1 MSTTTLILLIGALAA
16 VLLAIFITRALTKSR
31 LLTRQARLESDLAHV
46 EADKERM
53 SDLLDEIKQDMPVR
67 IEKAVQAAEKAKDEV
82 IAARDRA
89 HEEAMKAMK
98 DQFAEAMGQMK
109 EQAKAATDELLKA
122 RQKEFKEASS
132 EAIGTLL
139 TPVKD
144 KMEELRK
151 EMSTN
156 SDVHKTAESAIKS
169 DVESLMKY
177 TGRVARSTDQLA
189 AAFKYGNKLQG
200 TWGETILEELLSS
213 QGLTKG
219 VHFDVQPTILDADG
233 KTVKNEDGS
242 AMRPDV
248 IIHLDRRREVIV
260 DAKTSLGDY
269 VNYVNAENEED
280 RQRFLRAHIDSIKK
294 HVKELAKKDYASYV
308 QPPKMSAGYVIM
320 FVPNMGALWT
330 ALNAE
335 PDLWRWAA
343 EQNVYIADEQSLY
356 GAIRIVQLTWTQVQ
370 QAENHEKVFALAGE
384 MMDRVDKFLAS
395 YEAVGKALDTAQK
408 AYGEAGRKLA
418 PGGQSITT
426 TAIKLSKMGA
436 RKGKQIEK
444 ALLDVEDIK

>member
-1 MSTTTLILLIGALAA
+1 MSTTTLIILIAA
-16 VLLAIFITRALTKSR
+16 VVALVLAIILTRALTRSS
-31 LLTRQARLESDLAHV
+31 LLADRERLETI
-46 EADKERM
+46 
-53 SDLLDEIKQDMPVR
+53 LDVPAR
-67 IEKAVQAAEKAKDEV
+67 IEKAVQDTEKAKDAV
-82 IAARDRA
+82 IAARDEA
-89 HEEAMKAMK
+89 HEAAMQTMK
-98 DQFAEAMGQMK
+98 EQFAEAMGQMK
-109 EQAKAATDELLKA
+109 DQVKNATDELLKA
-122 RQKEFKEASS
+122 RQKEFKESSS
-132 EAIGTLL
+132 EALGTLL
-139 TPVKD
+139 SPVKE

-151 EMSTN
+151 EMNAN
-156 SDVHKTAESAIKS
+156 SDVHKTAQSAIKS
-169 DVESLMKY
+169 DVENLMRY

-219 VHFDVQPTILDADG
+219 VHFDVQPTIVDADG

-260 DAKTSLGDY
+260 DAKTSLADY
-269 VNYVNAENEED
+269 VSYVNAENEED
-280 RQRFLRAHIDSIKK
+280 RVRYLRAHIESIKK
-294 HVKELAKKDYASYV
+294 HVKELARKDYASYV

-370 QAENHEKVFALAGE
+370 QAENHEKVYALAGE
-384 MMDRVDKFLAS
+384 MMDRVEKFLAS
-395 YEAVGKALDTAQK
+395 YDDMGAALDKAMK
-408 AYGEAGRKLA
+408 AYGEAGKKLA
-418 PGGQSITT
+418 PNGQSITT
-426 TAIKLSKMGA
+426 TAIKLAKMGA
-436 RKGKQIEK
+436 RKGKHIER
-444 ALLDVEDIK
+444 ALQDVDEIGALEEGDRE

>member
-1 MSTTTLILLIGALAA
+1 MSTTTLIILIAA
-16 VLLAIFITRALTKSR
+16 GVVLVLAILLTRALTRSS
-31 LLTRQARLESDLAHV
+31 LLADRARLESI
-46 EADKERM
+46 
-53 SDLLDEIKQDMPVR
+53 LDVPAR
-67 IEKAVQAAEKAKDEV
+67 LEKAVQDAEKAKDAV
-82 IAARDRA
+82 MAAHDKAHADALAARDQA
-89 HEEAMKAMK
+89 HEAAMKTMK
-98 DQFAEAMGQMK
+98 DQFAVAMDQMK
-109 EQAKAATDELLKA
+109 VQAKNATDELLKA
-122 RQKEFKEASS
+122 RQQEFKESSS
-132 EAIGTLL
+132 EMIGHLL
-139 TPVKD
+139 NPVKE
-144 KMEELRK
+144 KMDELRK
-151 EMSTN
+151 EMSAN

-169 DVESLMKY
+169 DVENLMKY

-219 VHFDVQPTILDADG
+219 VHFDVQPTITDAEG
-233 KTVKNEDGS
+233 HTVKNEDGS

-260 DAKTSLGDY
+260 DAKTSLADY

-280 RQRFLRAHIDSIKK
+280 RVRYLRAHIDSIKK
-294 HVKELAKKDYASYV
+294 HVKELTRKDYASYV

-370 QAENHEKVFALAGE
+370 QAENHEKVFTLAGE
-384 MMDRVDKFLAS
+384 MMDRVDKFLSAYDS
-395 YEAVGKALDTAQK
+395 VGKALEGAMK
-408 AYGEAGRKLA
+408 AYNEGARKLA

-426 TAIKLSKMGA
+426 TAIKLAKMGA
-436 RKGKQIEK
+436 RKGKHIER
-444 ALLDVEDIK
+444 ALQDVDDIGALEEGDRE

>member
-1 MSTTTLILLIGALAA
+1 MSTTTLIILIAA
-16 VLLAIFITRALTKSR
+16 GVVLVLAILLTRALTRSS
-31 LLTRQARLESDLAHV
+31 LLADRARLESI
-46 EADKERM
+46 
-53 SDLLDEIKQDMPVR
+53 LDVPAR
-67 IEKAVQAAEKAKDEV
+67 LEKAVQDAEKAKDAV
-82 IAARDRA
+82 MAAHDKAHADALAARDQA
-89 HEEAMKAMK
+89 HEAAMKTMK
-98 DQFAEAMGQMK
+98 DQFAVAMDQMK
-109 EQAKAATDELLKA
+109 VQAKNATDELLKA
-122 RQKEFKEASS
+122 RQQEFKESSS
-132 EAIGTLL
+132 EMIGHLL
-139 TPVKD
+139 NPVKE
-144 KMEELRK
+144 KMDELRK
-151 EMSTN
+151 EMSAN

-169 DVESLMKY
+169 DVENLMKY

-219 VHFDVQPTILDADG
+219 VHFDVQPTITDAEG
-233 KTVKNEDGS
+233 HTVKNEDGS

-260 DAKTSLGDY
+260 DAKTSLADY

-280 RQRFLRAHIDSIKK
+280 RVRYLRAHIDSIKK
-294 HVKELAKKDYASYV
+294 HVKELARKDYASYV

-370 QAENHEKVFALAGE
+370 QAENHEKVFTLAGE
-384 MMDRVDKFLAS
+384 MMDRVDKFLSAYDS
-395 YEAVGKALDTAQK
+395 VGKALEGAMK
-408 AYGEAGRKLA
+408 AYNEGARKLA

-426 TAIKLSKMGA
+426 TAIKLAKMGA
-436 RKGKQIEK
+436 RKGKHIER
-444 ALLDVEDIK
+444 ALQDVDDIGALEEGDRE

>member
-1 MSTTTLILLIGALAA
+1 MAAHDKAHADALAA
-16 VLLAIFITRALTKSR
+16 
-31 LLTRQARLESDLAHV
+31 
-46 EADKERM
+46 
-53 SDLLDEIKQDMPVR
+53 
-67 IEKAVQAAEKAKDEV
+67 
-82 IAARDRA
+82 RDQA
-89 HEEAMKAMK
+89 HETAMRTMK
-98 DQFAEAMGQMK
+98 EQFAETMEQMK
-109 EQAKAATDELLKA
+109 EQVKNATDELLKA
-122 RQKEFKEASS
+122 RQKEFKESSS
-132 EAIGTLL
+132 EALGTLL
-139 TPVKD
+139 SPVKE

-151 EMSTN
+151 EMNAN
-156 SDVHKTAESAIKS
+156 SDVHKTAQSAIKC
-169 DVESLMKY
+169 DVENLMKY

-219 VHFDVQPTILDADG
+219 VHFDVQPTIVDADG

-242 AMRPDV
+242 ALRPDV

-260 DAKTSLGDY
+260 DAKTSLADY
-269 VNYVNAENEED
+269 VSYVNAENEED
-280 RQRFLRAHIDSIKK
+280 RVRFLRAHIDSIKK
-294 HVKELAKKDYASYV
+294 HVKELARKDYASYI

-370 QAENHEKVFALAGE
+370 QAENHEKVYALAGE

-395 YEAVGKALDTAQK
+395 YDEVGHALDKAMK

-418 PGGQSITT
+418 PNGQSITT
-426 TAIKLSKMGA
+426 TAIKLAKMGA
-436 RKGKQIEK
+436 RKGKHIER
-444 ALLDVEDIK
+444 ALQDVDDIGALVEGDRE

>member
-1 MSTTTLILLIGALAA
+1 MSTTTLIILIAA
-16 VLLAIFITRALTKSR
+16 VVALVLAIILTRALTRSS
-31 LLTRQARLESDLAHV
+31 LLADRARLESI
-46 EADKERM
+46 
-53 SDLLDEIKQDMPVR
+53 LDVPAR
-67 IEKAVQAAEKAKDEV
+67 IEKAVQDTEKAKDAV
-82 IAARDRA
+82 MAAHDKAHADALAARDQA
-89 HEEAMKAMK
+89 HETAMRTMK
-98 DQFAEAMGQMK
+98 EQFAETMEQMK
-109 EQAKAATDELLKA
+109 EQVKNATDELLKA
-122 RQKEFKEASS
+122 RQKEFKESSS
-132 EAIGTLL
+132 EALGTLL
-139 TPVKD
+139 SPVKE

-151 EMSTN
+151 EMNAN
-156 SDVHKTAESAIKS
+156 SDVHKTAQSAIKS
-169 DVESLMKY
+169 DVENLMKY

-219 VHFDVQPTILDADG
+219 VHFDVQPTIVDADG

-242 AMRPDV
+242 ALRPDV

-260 DAKTSLGDY
+260 DAKTSLADY
-269 VNYVNAENEED
+269 VSYVNAENEED
-280 RQRFLRAHIDSIKK
+280 RVRFLRAHIDSIKK
-294 HVKELAKKDYASYV
+294 HVKELARKDYASYI

-370 QAENHEKVFALAGE
+370 QAENHEKVYALAGE

-395 YEAVGKALDTAQK
+395 YDEVGHALDKAMK

-418 PGGQSITT
+418 PNGQSITT
-426 TAIKLSKMGA
+426 TAIKLAKMGA
-436 RKGKQIEK
+436 RKGKHIER
-444 ALLDVEDIK
+444 ALQDVDDIGALEEGDRE